1 MNVRQKCFSAS
12 GWSWARAGF
21 STSFI
26 PPTSRLVG
34 CLVALVLG
42 PLEMVPKPP
51 ITPFVF
57 MVHEMIRLVLIAVPI
72 AVFILIVW
80 RK

>member
-1 MNVRQKCFSAS
+1 MA
-12 GWSWARAGF
+12 
-21 STSFI
+21 T
-26 PPTSRLVG
+26 
-34 CLVALVLG
+34 
-42 PLEMVPKPP
+42 KPP

>member
-1 MNVRQKCFSAS
+1 
-12 GWSWARAGF
+12 
-21 STSFI
+21 
-26 PPTSRLVG
+26 
-34 CLVALVLG
+34 
-42 PLEMVPKPP
+42 MVPKPP